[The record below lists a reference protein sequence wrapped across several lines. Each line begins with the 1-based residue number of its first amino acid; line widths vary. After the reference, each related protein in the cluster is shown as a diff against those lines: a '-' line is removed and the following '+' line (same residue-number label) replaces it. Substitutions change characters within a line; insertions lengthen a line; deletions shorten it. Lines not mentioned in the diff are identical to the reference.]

1 MILGEYDDNFFNLMP
16 KLFPYNKFTMTVRD
30 TPVLH
35 DLSHA
40 QTGTY
45 WQKLIKRTIWRD
57 HTNLLI
63 DRQNALIEELRV
75 LAEEGF
81 PKAKEEWEK
90 SVAQWGL
97 SLYPHTSAIQSSHI
111 PCRETPGACQG
122 RNRGRA
128 HERRCTLE
136 RGLARGERR
145 AGDTNARKHVARE
158 SPIVG

>member
-30 TPVLH
+30 PLVLH
-35 DLSHA
+35 DLPHA

-97 SLYPHTSAIQSSHI
+97 SLYPIR
-111 PCRETPGACQG
+111 P
-122 RNRGRA
+122 
-128 HERRCTLE
+128 
-136 RGLARGERR
+136 
-145 AGDTNARKHVARE
+145 
-158 SPIVG
+158 